1 MDKSDRYG
9 IFNGMSAQEQLSAIY
24 YDLYSLDLTRIESVK
39 DVDRSTVFDA
49 VMVTRGVGKSR
60 VPYKAAPVTEYGQI
74 VYETMKTGVEFSTH
88 PMITRGNYYVCG
100 DAEKYFARTITPCP
114 DDDRRVPPI
123 VVVDEDDPVAIIK
136 GIGEATAYV
145 VKNAG
150 RGLIEKTIA
159 LPRRPLDPQFLY
171 PDVPAHLVRLRDL
184 GDFSPLRYALPAIP
198 YNTICA
204 TSDYSQ
210 NTIETFEHEAMVNHV
225 QELAERA
232 RPVSRRALSEALG
245 ATADYYDL

>member
-1 MDKSDRYG
+1 MDKSDGYG

-60 VPYKAAPVTEYGQI
+60 VPYKADPVTEYGQV

-88 PMITRGNYYVCG
+88 PMITKGKYYVCG
-100 DAEKYFARTITPCP
+100 DAEKYFAHTITPRP
-114 DDDRRVPPI
+114 NDDRKGAPI
-123 VVVDEDDPVAIIK
+123 VVVDGDDPVAIIK

-159 LPRRPLDPQFLY
+159 LPERPLDPQFLS
-171 PDVPAHLVRLRDL
+171 PDVPAHLVRLCDL

-198 YNTICA
+198 YDTICA

-210 NTIETFEHEAMVNHV
+210 NTIESFEHEAMVRHV
-225 QELAERA
+225 QVLAA
-232 RPVSRRALSEALG
+232 CAQPVSRCALSEVLSQ
-245 ATADYYDL
+245 TAYRYNL